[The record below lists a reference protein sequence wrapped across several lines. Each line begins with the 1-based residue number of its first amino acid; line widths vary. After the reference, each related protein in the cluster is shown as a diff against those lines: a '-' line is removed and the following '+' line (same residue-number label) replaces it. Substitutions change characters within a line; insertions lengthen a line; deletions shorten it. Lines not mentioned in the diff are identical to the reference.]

1 MHEVLEAL
9 HLGEISVD
17 INTKAFT
24 SYKHDSACAYTE
36 RTFQYIGGE
45 PVLIRQEEAE
55 YDVERDKVV
64 TTIHERIDG
73 ELRTVEVEE

>member
-1 MHEVLEAL
+1 M
-9 HLGEISVD
+9 
-17 INTKAFT
+17 
-24 SYKHDSACAYTE
+24 
-36 RTFQYIGGE
+36 
-45 PVLIRQEEAE
+45 LIRQEEAE